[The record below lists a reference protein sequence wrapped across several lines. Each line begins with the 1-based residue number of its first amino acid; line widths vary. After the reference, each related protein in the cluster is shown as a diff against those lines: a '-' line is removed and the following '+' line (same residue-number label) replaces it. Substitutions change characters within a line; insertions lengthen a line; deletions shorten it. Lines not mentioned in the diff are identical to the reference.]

1 VSLAW
6 AEAAASLCLSDLRDC
21 KLRRSRTSYQRLAL
35 RGLRNQLF
43 DGGVL
48 ETAECDNRMPGTTT
62 PDQPLEKSPGG
73 ALVSPKKPGF
83 LLRILGTLG
92 PGLITGAADD
102 DPSGIS
108 TYSVAGAA
116 YGYTTLWIALLTF
129 PLMAAVQLMC
139 ARLGIVTGQ
148 GLAAA
153 VRSNYPRWVLWGA
166 CSILVVANVINIG
179 ADLGGMAEATQLVT
193 GIRPLVWIP
202 FYALLI
208 LGLLIWTSYKWIAQV
223 FKWMTLVLFAYVLA
237 SFFAHVDWKEAL
249 LVTLVPHL
257 EWSRGFLAV
266 LVGILGTTISPYLF
280 FWQAAEEVEEERA
293 KGKRTVA
300 RRKGATAEELK
311 DTRTDTVVGMF
322 FSNFIMYFIILT
334 TGATLHAHGQTNI
347 TTAREAAEALRPLA
361 GNGAYLLF
369 TLGLIG
375 TGMLGVP
382 VLVGSSAYAVAEG
395 AKWRGS
401 MSDRP
406 KKARAFYGVMAV
418 AMALGFALNYV
429 GLNAVKMLFWS
440 AVINGLLAPPLILLV
455 ILLTNNRKVMGK
467 HVNSPALRY
476 LGWATFVVMTAAA
489 AGMLITS

>member
-1 VSLAW
+1 MPGRTPADQGPRKSLGRAQ
-6 AEAAASLCLSDLRDC
+6 ASPQNAGF
-21 KLRRSRTSYQRLAL
+21 LRR
-35 RGLRNQLF
+35 
-43 DGGVL
+43 V
-48 ETAECDNRMPGTTT
+48 
-62 PDQPLEKSPGG
+62 
-73 ALVSPKKPGF
+73 
-83 LLRILGTLG
+83 LGTLG

-129 PLMAAVQLMC
+129 PLMTAVQLMC
-139 ARLGIVTGQ
+139 ARLGMVTGQ

-166 CSILVVANVINIG
+166 CSILVVANFINIG
-179 ADLGGMAEATQLVT
+179 ADLGGMAEATELVT

-202 FYALLI
+202 VYALLI
-208 LGLLIWTSYKWIAQV
+208 FALLLWTSYKQIARI
-223 FKWMTLVLFAYVLA
+223 FKWITLVLFAYVLA
-237 SFFAHVDWKEAL
+237 SFYAHVDWKQAL
-249 LVTLVPHL
+249 RVTLVPHL

-293 KGKRTVA
+293 KGRMKLKQ
-300 RRKGATAEELK
+300 RKGSTKEELR
-311 DTRTDTVVGMF
+311 DARTDTVVGMF

-334 TGATLHAHGQTNI
+334 TGATLHVHGQTDI
-347 TTAREAAEALRPLA
+347 TTARQAAEALRPLA

-375 TGMLGVP
+375 TGILGVP
-382 VLVGSSAYAVAEG
+382 VLVGSCAYAVSEA
-395 AKWRGS
+395 AQWRGS

-406 KKARAFYGVMAV
+406 KKAREFYGVMAV

-455 ILLTNNRKVMGK
+455 ILLTSSRKVMGE
-467 HVNSPALRY
+467 HVNSPVLRY
-476 LGWATFVVMTAAA
+476 LGWATFLVMTAAA
-489 AGMLITS
+489 AGMLVTS

>member
-1 VSLAW
+1 
-6 AEAAASLCLSDLRDC
+6 
-21 KLRRSRTSYQRLAL
+21 
-35 RGLRNQLF
+35 
-43 DGGVL
+43 
-48 ETAECDNRMPGTTT
+48 MPGKT
-62 PDQPLEKSPGG
+62 PADQVPGTSRGG
-73 ALVSPKKPGF
+73 ALGSPENPG
-83 LLRILGTLG
+83 LLRRILGTLG

-116 YGYTTLWIALLTF
+116 YGYATLWIALLTF
-129 PLMAAVQLMC
+129 PLMTAVQLMC
-139 ARLGIVTGQ
+139 ARLGMVTGQ

-153 VRSNYPRWVLWGA
+153 VRSHYPRWVLWGA
-166 CSILVVANVINIG
+166 CAILVVANFINIG
-179 ADLGGMAEATQLVT
+179 ADLGGMAEATELVT
-193 GIRPLVWIP
+193 GIRPPVWIP
-202 FYALLI
+202 VYALLI
-208 LGLLIWTSYKWIAQV
+208 LALLLWTSYQQIARIFKWI
-223 FKWMTLVLFAYVLA
+223 TLLLFAYVVA
-237 SFFAHVDWKEAL
+237 SFYAHVDWKQAL

-293 KGKRTVA
+293 KGRTKL
-300 RRKGATAEELK
+300 RQRQGSSKKELR
-311 DTRTDTVVGMF
+311 DARTDTVVGMF

-334 TGATLHAHGQTNI
+334 TGATLHTHGHTDI
-347 TTAREAAEALRPLA
+347 ATARQAAEVLRPLA

-382 VLVGSSAYAVAEG
+382 VLAGSCAYAVAEA

-406 KKARAFYGVMAV
+406 KQARAFYGVMAV
-418 AMALGFALNYV
+418 AMALGFVLNYV

-455 ILLTNNRKVMGK
+455 ILLTSSPKVMGE
-467 HVNSPALRY
+467 HANSPVLRY
-476 LGWATFVVMTAAA
+476 LGWATFAVMTAAA
-489 AGMLITS
+489 AGMLLTS